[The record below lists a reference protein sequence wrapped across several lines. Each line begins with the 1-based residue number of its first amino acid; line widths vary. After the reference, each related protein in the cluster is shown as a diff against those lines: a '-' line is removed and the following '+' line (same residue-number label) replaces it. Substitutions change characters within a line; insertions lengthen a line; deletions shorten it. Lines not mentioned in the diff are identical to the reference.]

1 MISPSDPFSKGAFDT
16 TGIGAL
22 RQTAKSNDPAALK
35 TVATQF
41 EAMFINMMMKSMRD
55 ATPKDG
61 VMDSEQSRM
70 FTTML
75 DQQTSQSLAKRGTG
89 LADMLIRQLTP
100 PAGAATGV
108 TGMAGNGLSGPFSG
122 PALAPLSSNRPAAAG
137 VPVTAATGTAAATA
151 TTAATTAAAAVPA
164 ARVSGR
170 TRAPHVR
177 AFQEKLGAD
186 AEAASR
192 ATGVPAKF
200 MLGQAALES
209 GWGKHE
215 IRGRDGVASRNL
227 FGIKAGPDWKGK
239 VAEAATTEYV
249 NGVPHTRVEKF
260 RAYDSYADSFQDYAK
275 LLVNNK
281 RYEKVLASAGD
292 ASSFARGLQRAG
304 YATDPH
310 YATKLTRIIQHSLV
324 G

>member
-1 MISPSDPFSKGAFDT
+1 MISPSDPFSKGVFDT
-16 TGIGAL
+16 TGIGQL
-22 RQTAKSNDPAALK
+22 RQTAKANDPAALK

-100 PAGAATGV
+100 AAGAAAGV
-108 TGMAGNGLSGPFSG
+108 SGVAGNGLSAPFSG
-122 PALAPLSSNRPAAAG
+122 PALSPGRPAVAGAA
-137 VPVTAATGTAAATA
+137 VTAAATA
-151 TTAATTAAAAVPA
+151 TTAATATKAAATAAPA
-164 ARVSGR
+164 GSGR
-170 TRAPHVR
+170 VRAPHVR
-177 AFQEKLGAD
+177 AFQEKLAAD

-192 ATGVPAKF
+192 VTGVPAKF

-239 VAEAATTEYV
+239 VAEAVTTEYV
-249 NGVPHTRVEKF
+249 NGVPQTRVEKF
-260 RAYDSYADSFQDYAK
+260 RAYDTYADSFQDYAK

-281 RYEKVLASAGD
+281 RYEKVLASGGD